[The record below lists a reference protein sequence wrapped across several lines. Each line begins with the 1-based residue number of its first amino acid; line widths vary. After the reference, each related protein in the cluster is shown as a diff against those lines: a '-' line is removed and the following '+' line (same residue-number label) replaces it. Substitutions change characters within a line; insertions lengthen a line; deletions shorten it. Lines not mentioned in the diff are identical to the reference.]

1 MHTNVALAA
10 AFGLHELLD
19 FAVALPGAFFLRI
32 VFDFSVEVGVEAGI
46 FFLPEQEAIGG
57 EAVTAGAACFLV
69 ILLDTFRESEM
80 NDGAHGGLV
89 DAQAE
94 GHGAH
99 QDAHFVGH
107 PLFLVFAA
115 GAAIHLAVIAD
126 GGDAVFFEEIDGF
139 SHASDRGRIDDGA
152 AVRDLPHGA
161 KEGFVLCAGVGL
173 ADDVAQVRAAETG
186 DVFVRIAQTEL
197 LDDVAANAFRGAG
210 GEGCDGAVGKNLAQ
224 ATKLAVLRAEFMAP
238 LGWRKRKWGGASASP
253 SCC

>member
-1 MHTNVALAA
+1 M
-10 AFGLHELLD
+10 
-19 FAVALPGAFFLRI
+19 
-32 VFDFSVEVGVEAGI
+32 EAGI
-46 FFLPEQEAIGG
+46 FFLPEKKAIGG

-139 SHASDRGRIDDGA
+139 ANASDGGRVDDDA

-161 KEGFVLCAGVGL
+161 KEEFVLRSGVGL
-173 ADDVAQVRAAETG
+173 ADDVAEVRAAKTS
-186 DVFVRIAQTEL
+186 DVFVWIAEAEL
-197 LDDVAANAFRGAG
+197 LDDVPANASGGAG
-210 GEGCDGAVGKNLAQ
+210 GEGGDGAVGKNLAQ
-224 ATKLAVLRAEFMAP
+224 ATELAVLRAEFMAP
-238 LGWRKRKWGGASASP
+238 LGNAVGLVDGEKGKGEA
-253 SCC
+253 